1 MHPAL
6 FKLIALSTKS
16 MLRRTFRGAKT
27 VRGAFLLLF
36 TIGILVLSLAPS
48 VVTAVTLRSLEEK
61 PNFSGMAEPYLPSV
75 IMVLCLLFAFTSGGQ
90 MAFSFTPA
98 EVDFLFTAPFDR
110 RELLIYKLSK
120 TILGLVFTA
129 LLLTISFLPVLTS
142 WLSAFVGLML
152 TLALVQ
158 EVTLMTGM
166 VAQIVAEH
174 AYSRMRK
181 LILAG
186 LAAVA
191 AAGLAQTYRQ
201 AQAQSV
207 SELVHGFANTWPAM
221 VVLAPF
227 KVFSNV
233 ILADKLFPEL
243 VCWGAA
249 AAAIDLGLLVVIL
262 KLDAD
267 YLESAAAISQKIY
280 EQLQRS
286 KQGGGIA
293 LPASQGSLKFRVPR
307 LPWLGGAGP
316 LAWRQILTAVRTS
329 QYAIIMSLFVGV
341 GLFIIASSVPKS
353 GPGAELV
360 TPSFGIGILVYLS
373 FIFAMQLPW
382 AFRGDID
389 HMDCLKSLPVSPL
402 ALVTGELA
410 GGVALLWTIQLVL
423 LAIMLA
429 TGSSPLLTSAT
440 AAFLLPFDLLMLT
453 ASNLVFLIYPV
464 RMMPGTSADFQFVGR
479 MMLFMLLQ
487 MLILVPTLGI
497 PAGLGAIAFWIS
509 GFSWPVFAVTT
520 WLVLVAELL
529 PLLMLL
535 AWTFIRFDPSTQTP
549 A

>member
-1 MHPAL
+1 
-6 FKLIALSTKS
+6 
-16 MLRRTFRGAKT
+16 
-27 VRGAFLLLF
+27 
-36 TIGILVLSLAPS
+36 
-48 VVTAVTLRSLEEK
+48 
-61 PNFSGMAEPYLPSV
+61 MA
-75 IMVLCLLFAFTSGGQ
+75 
-90 MAFSFTPA
+90 
-98 EVDFLFTAPFDR
+98 
-110 RELLIYKLSK
+110 
-120 TILGLVFTA
+120 
-129 LLLTISFLPVLTS
+129 
-142 WLSAFVGLML
+142 
-152 TLALVQ
+152 
-158 EVTLMTGM
+158 
-166 VAQIVAEH
+166 
-174 AYSRMRK
+174 SR
-181 LILAG
+181 
-186 LAAVA
+186 
-191 AAGLAQTYRQ
+191 
-201 AQAQSV
+201 
-207 SELVHGFANTWPAM
+207 NTWPAM

-233 ILADKLFPEL
+233 ILADELFPDL

-249 AAAIDLGLLVVIL
+249 AAAIDLGLLVLIL

-280 EQLQRS
+280 EQLRRT

-293 LPASQGSLKFRVPR
+293 VPASQASLKFRVPR
-307 LPWLGGAGP
+307 LPWWGGAGP

-341 GLFIIASSVPKS
+341 GLLIIASSVPKG

-360 TPSFGIGILVYLS
+360 TPSFGIGLLVYLS

-402 ALVTGELA
+402 ALVAGELA
-410 GGVALLWTIQLVL
+410 GGVALLWTIQLLL

-453 ASNLVFLIYPV
+453 ASNLLFLIYPV
-464 RMMPGTSADFQFVGR
+464 RMMPGTSADLQFVGR

-487 MLILVPTLGI
+487 MLILVPSLGI
-497 PAGLGAIAFWIS
+497 PAGFGLIAFWIS
-509 GFSWPVFAVTT
+509 DFSWPVFAVTT

>member
-1 MHPAL
+1 M
-6 FKLIALSTKS
+6 
-16 MLRRTFRGAKT
+16 
-27 VRGAFLLLF
+27 LLLW
-36 TIGILVLSLAPS
+36 LAPT
-48 VVTAVTLRSLEEK
+48 VVAAVNIRGREGV
-61 PNFSGMAEPYLPSV
+61 PHFSGMAETYLPLI
-75 IMVLCLLFAFTSGGQ
+75 IMALCLLFVVTSAGEKAI
-90 MAFSFTPA
+90 AFSPA
-98 EVDFLFTAPFDR
+98 EVDFLFPAPFHR

-120 TILGLVFTA
+120 AVLGIVFGALIFSLSLLVFFNSW
-129 LLLTISFLPVLTS
+129 IS
-142 WLSAFVGLML
+142 AYVGLML

-158 EVTLMTGM
+158 LVALTTGM
-166 VAQIVAEH
+166 TVQIVAEH
-174 AYSRMRK
+174 AYNRTRK
-181 LILAG
+181 LILAA
-186 LAAVA
+186 LAVA
-191 AAGLAQTYRQ
+191 VAVGLAQTYRQ
-201 AQAQSV
+201 AKAQSI
-207 SELVHGFANTWPAM
+207 SELVRGFLNSGAAT

-227 KVFSNV
+227 KIFSNA
-233 ILADKLFPEL
+233 ILADKLFPDL
-243 VCWGAA
+243 VYWGAA
-249 AAAIDLGLLVVIL
+249 AAAIDLGFLVLLL

-329 QYAIIMSLFVGV
+329 QYAIIISLLIGV
-341 GLFIIASSVPKS
+341 GLFIIASSVPKG
-353 GPGAELV
+353 GPEAEMV
-360 TPSFGIGILVYLS
+360 TPSMGIGILVYLS

-402 ALVTGELA
+402 ALVAGELA

-440 AAFLLPFDLLMLT
+440 AALLLPFDLLMLT

-487 MLILVPTLGI
+487 MLILVPSLGV
-497 PAGLGAIAFWIS
+497 PAGFGAIAFWIS
-509 GFSWPVFAVTT
+509 GFSWPAFAVTA

>member
-6 FKLIALSTKS
+6 FKLIAISTKS
-16 MLRRTFRGAKT
+16 TFRRTFRGAKT

-36 TIGILVLSLAPS
+36 TIGLMLLWLAPT
-48 VVTAVTLRSLEEK
+48 VIATATLRGELA
-61 PNFSGMAEPYLPSV
+61 PRFSALAAPYLPLI
-75 IMVLCLLFAFTSGGQ
+75 IMAMCLLFVFTSAGEK
-90 MAFSFTPA
+90 AIFFTPA
-98 EVDFLFTAPFDR
+98 EVDFLFPAPFNR
-110 RELLIYKLSK
+110 RELLLYKLSK
-120 TILGLVFTA
+120 TVLGLVLAT
-129 LLLTISFLPVLTS
+129 LLFSISFLLFLSS
-142 WLSAFVGLML
+142 WPSAFVGLLL

-158 EVTLMTGM
+158 MVALMTGM
-166 VAQIVAEH
+166 VIQIVAEQ
-174 AYSRMRK
+174 AYNRSRK

-186 LAAVA
+186 LAVAVA
-191 AAGLAQTYRQ
+191 AGLSETYRQ
-201 AQAQSV
+201 IPAQSIF
-207 SELVHGFANTWPAM
+207 ELVNGFLNTWPAL

-227 KVFSNV
+227 KVFSNT
-233 ILADKLFPEL
+233 ILADRLFPDL

-249 AAAIDLGLLVVIL
+249 AAAIDLGLLVLIL

-280 EQLQRS
+280 EQLRRS

-329 QYAIIMSLFVGV
+329 QYAIIISLLIGV
-341 GLFIIASSVPKS
+341 GLFIIASSVPK
-353 GPGAELV
+353 GGQGAEMV
-360 TPSFGIGILVYLS
+360 TPSMGIGILVYLS

-389 HMDCLKSLPVSPL
+389 HMDCLKSLPVTPL
-402 ALVTGELA
+402 ALVAGELA
-410 GGVALLWTIQLVL
+410 GGVTLLWTIQLVL

-429 TGSSPLLTSAT
+429 TGSGPLLTSAT
-440 AAFLLPFDLLMLT
+440 AALLLPFDLLMLT

-487 MLILVPTLGI
+487 MLILVPSLGI
-497 PAGLGAIAFWIS
+497 PAGFGAIAFWIS

-535 AWTFIRFDPSTQTP
+535 AWTFNRFDPSTQTP

>member
-16 MLRRTFRGAKT
+16 TFRRTFRGAKT

-36 TIGILVLSLAPS
+36 TISLMVLWLTPTVIA
-48 VVTAVTLRSLEEK
+48 TATLRGREGV
-61 PNFSGMAEPYLPSV
+61 PHFSGMAETYLPLI
-75 IMVLCLLFAFTSGGQ
+75 IMALCLLFVVTSAGEKAI
-90 MAFSFTPA
+90 AFSPA
-98 EVDFLFTAPFDR
+98 EVDFLFPAPFHR

-120 TILGLVFTA
+120 TVLGLVFATF
-129 LLLTISFLPVLTS
+129 LFSISFLLFLSS
-142 WLSAFVGLML
+142 WPSAFVGLLL

-158 EVTLMTGM
+158 MVALMTGM
-166 VAQIVAEH
+166 VIQIVAEH
-174 AYSRMRK
+174 AYNRTRK

-186 LAAVA
+186 LGAAV

-201 AQAQSV
+201 AQAQGI
-207 SELVHGFANTWPAM
+207 SELVRSFLYSWPAM

-227 KVFSNV
+227 KVFSNT
-233 ILADKLFPEL
+233 ILADRLFPDL

-249 AAAIDLGLLVVIL
+249 AAAIDLGLLIFLL

-267 YLESAAAISQKIY
+267 YLESAAAISQKLY
-280 EQLQRS
+280 EQVRRT

-293 LPASQGSLKFRVPR
+293 MPASQGSLKFRIPI

-329 QYAIIMSLFVGV
+329 QYAIIISLLIGV
-341 GLFIIASSVPKS
+341 GLFIIAFSVPKG
-353 GPGAELV
+353 GPGAEMV
-360 TPSFGIGILVYLS
+360 TPSMGIGILVDLS

-402 ALVTGELA
+402 ALVAGELA
-410 GGVALLWTIQLVL
+410 GGLILLATIQVVMMAAL
-423 LAIMLA
+423 LA
-429 TGSSPLLTSAT
+429 TGTSPLLTSAT

-487 MLILVPTLGI
+487 MLILLPSLGI
-497 PAGLGAIAFWIS
+497 PAGFGAIAFWIS
-509 GFSWPVFAVTT
+509 GFSWPAFAVTA